1 MREKCVEACL
11 DSLENDLHKNFGGP
25 FGGRTEPRGQHESET
40 LREYKV
46 SPETNLK
53 IRFKAVFRHILSSLR
68 Q

>member
-1 MREKCVEACL
+1 MMREKCVEACL

-46 SPETNLK
+46 K
-53 IRFKAVFRHILSSLR
+53 KAKKSFESSF
-68 Q
+68 